1 MLGFGYVAWQKFWRV
16 RGESPRDFDRAGAAL
31 KVGVIH
37 LPALRAN
44 SGTLTER
51 DSDLVTVDAMTDADL
66 GLAART
72 LLFDAAD
79 ESPIFCVGSGGL
91 NGIGSALVGLDNP
104 PVNRPRC
111 RPAESRWRSPEA
123 VRTERRNKF
132 NRRSAPDGW
141 TSASTPI
148 ELTPA
153 SNARSRPP
161 RTRCG
166 RAGASSRIPPS
177 AAPTAIFPPLA
188 SDTRWRGWSK
198 RALDHQAAARDR
210 RRRGHL
216 RPCGHAGPCLADR
229 RPHRSTQRRS
239 GRGALHCRFAAG
251 LAGGRDPAQGRSGGR
266 AGPIRDSARLG
277 KRFKSRGAG
286 HLSVDRSAKPD
297 AFRNRANFAH
307 IITLLQVLRD

>member
-1 MLGFGYVAWQKFWRV
+1 MLGFGYVAWHKFWRV

-51 DSDLVTVDAMTDADL
+51 DSVLVTVDAMTDADL

-72 LLFDAAD
+72 LLFDASD

-141 TSASTPI
+141 TAASTPI
-148 ELTPA
+148 EMTPA
-153 SNARSRPP
+153 S
-161 RTRCG
+161 
-166 RAGASSRIPPS
+166 
-177 AAPTAIFPPLA
+177 
-188 SDTRWRGWSK
+188 
-198 RALDHQAAARDR
+198 
-210 RRRGHL
+210 
-216 RPCGHAGPCLADR
+216 
-229 RPHRSTQRRS
+229 
-239 GRGALHCRFAAG
+239 
-251 LAGGRDPAQGRSGGR
+251 
-266 AGPIRDSARLG
+266 
-277 KRFKSRGAG
+277 
-286 HLSVDRSAKPD
+286 
-297 AFRNRANFAH
+297 
-307 IITLLQVLRD
+307 